1 MPREIV
7 DGQIATALVGARG
20 RLTVVSRPVF
30 AAKVPTGCRGLRPS
44 FVLHFSIRLRFSIP
58 AQTNATAMGLCEFGV
73 PRSYLRAPIA
83 SSSLP
88 TGGARP
94 AVRRNCS
101 RREHRIMR
109 QLRSRSRKHTGV
121 NGMPP
126 DFSPVPPTTGVDF
139 EWRLSGDLP
148 PAAHR
153 IGIGLNGRRPKL
165 LRKCSS
171 SATEVTLAV
180 PISIDVPGESPIES
194 ERTLTRP

>member
-1 MPREIV
+1 MS
-7 DGQIATALVGARG
+7 RG
-20 RLTVVSRPVF
+20 PCLRRRYPLAAAVF
-30 AAKVPTGCRGLRPS
+30 ALHSSCIFPFDSDAIPS
-44 FVLHFSIRLRFSIP
+44 RLRRRDGDS
-58 AQTNATAMGLCEFGV
+58 MGLCEFGV
-73 PRSYLRAPIA
+73 PRPYLRAPIA
-83 SSSLP
+83 SFSLP

-94 AVRRNCS
+94 AVRRKCS
-101 RREHRIMR
+101 RRQHRIMG

-126 DFSPVPPTTGVDF
+126 DFSPVPPTTGVDL

-171 SATEVTLAV
+171 SATEVALAV
-180 PISIDVPGESPIES
+180 QISIDVPGESPIES
-194 ERTLTRP
+194 QKNYTPIA